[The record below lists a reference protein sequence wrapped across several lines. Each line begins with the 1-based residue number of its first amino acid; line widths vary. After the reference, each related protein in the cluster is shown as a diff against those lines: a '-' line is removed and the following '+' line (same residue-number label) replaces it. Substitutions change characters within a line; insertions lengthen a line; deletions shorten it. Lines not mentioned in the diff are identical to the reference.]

1 MKNIIKKILR
11 ENYGDKITEIVINR
25 LETKGPPYFKIL
37 EDYGL
42 EENNQI
48 IKIMRHFFPSLYIID
63 TDSKRIVDSRHN
75 ILYDEFD
82 DESWNINEFDKEN
95 KIIKVIRDDY
105 WKKLNYN
112 DNGDIILVNDS
123 NGLWVKRK
131 YDDNHNVIYFED
143 NSGFWYKKEYDK
155 DGEEIYKET
164 SELGIVKDLRNE
176 KNN

>member
-1 MKNIIKKILR
+1 VKNIIKKILR

-37 EDYGL
+37 EDYGV

-82 DESWNINEFDKEN
+82 DGS
-95 KIIKVIRDDY
+95 
-105 WKKLNYN
+105 WKKLDYN
-112 DNGDIILVNDS
+112 DNGDVILVNDS
-123 NGLWVKRK
+123 NRLWVKRK
-131 YDDNHNVIYFED
+131 YDDNHNVIHFED
-143 NSGFWYKKEYDK
+143 DSGFWYKKEYDK